1 VFFAVKFLILNMTG
15 MRNVKYGWYG
25 KYIGAGMYFGDISG
39 INSLQKSEG
48 ILRKN
53 MKVTICHFSAHI

>member
-1 VFFAVKFLILNMTG
+1 MTG

-53 MKVTICHFSAHI
+53 IKVTICHFSAHI